1 MAGWNDSGPNLS
13 PLELAEYERVGA
25 YGTAA
30 LLCVGT
36 HMLVSIT
43 IMGSRRLGHGGD
55 ICAAPCACF
64 RCVSGV
70 GAVGHRRSGGSPQ
83 QKD

>member
-1 MAGWNDSGPNLS
+1 MEGWNDSGPNRS
-13 PLELAEYERVGA
+13 PLELAEYGRVGA

-36 HMLVSIT
+36 RMLASVT

-55 ICAAPCACF
+55 I
-64 RCVSGV
+64 
-70 GAVGHRRSGGSPQ
+70 
-83 QKD
+83 

>member
-1 MAGWNDSGPNLS
+1 MEGWNDSGPNLS
-13 PLELAEYERVGA
+13 PLELAEYGRVGA

-36 HMLVSIT
+36 RMLASVT

-55 ICAAPCACF
+55 I
-64 RCVSGV
+64 
-70 GAVGHRRSGGSPQ
+70 
-83 QKD
+83 